1 MTKKNEQIVGKK
13 IKAAM
18 IEADLSP
25 KELAKKLGITQAAI
39 SRWIVGKGNP
49 KVSTLQ
55 KFAEATGKTL
65 NYFFDNNNIG
75 DNNTIAI
82 GGQKDNSAAI
92 ELLRKDIELL
102 KKEID
107 NINLRLQLNQNKKKK
122 K

>member
-1 MTKKNEQIVGKK
+1 MTRKKEQIIGKK

-18 IEADLSP
+18 IEADLSQ
-25 KELAKKLGITQAAI
+25 KDLAKKLGITQAAI

-55 KFAEATGKTL
+55 KFAEATGKTI
-65 NYFFDNNNIG
+65 NYFFDNNSIG

-82 GGQKDNSAAI
+82 GEQKDNSAAI

-107 NINLRLQLNQNKKKK
+107 NINLRLELNKNKKAKK
-122 K
+122 

>member
-1 MTKKNEQIVGKK
+1 MTKKNNQILGKK
-13 IKAAM
+13 IKTAM

-25 KELAKKLGITQAAI
+25 KDLAKKLGITQAAI
-39 SRWIVGKGNP
+39 SKWIVGRGNP

-65 NYFFDNNNIG
+65 NYFFDNNSIG

-82 GGQKDNSAAI
+82 GEQKDNSAAI
-92 ELLRKDIELL
+92 ELLRKDIQLL

-107 NINLRLQLNQNKKKK
+107 NINLRLHLNKNDKKK
-122 K
+122 

>member
-1 MTKKNEQIVGKK
+1 MTRKNEQIVGKK

-82 GGQKDNSAAI
+82 GGQKANSAAI

-107 NINLRLQLNQNKKKK
+107 NINLRLQLNQNKKRKK
-122 K
+122 